1 MPEKFF
7 GTFWLM
13 VKLQCMMLQ
22 SCSEIPGEN
31 LNKIANVQS

>member
-13 VKLQCMMLQ
+13 VMLQCMMLQ
-22 SCSEIPGEN
+22 SSSEIPGEN
-31 LNKIANVQS
+31 LNKMANEQS